1 MNCRLA
7 VGADVAHVHAVE
19 TACFKTPWSYESIL
33 SDVSLNENAFYFV
46 AEKSGKI
53 VGFCGVH
60 IVLNEGHIMNVAV
73 LPEYRGR
80 GIGEALLLM
89 MMSYTCLPNYTL
101 EVRVSNTAAISLYKR
116 LGFLESGLRPGYYG
130 DEDALIMWR
139 GENAP

>member
-1 MNCRLA
+1 

-19 TACFKTPWSYESIL
+19 TACFKMPWSHESIL
-33 SDVSLNENAFYFV
+33 SDICLNENALYFV
-46 AEKSGKI
+46 AEECGKI
-53 VGFCGVH
+53 VGFCGIH

-73 LPEYRGR
+73 LPEHRGR

-89 MMSYTCLPNYTL
+89 MMSYTGLPNYTL